1 MCRIMRAVLFIC
13 LCAPC
18 TGIWGQ
24 EMYDYSDDERS
35 LAAFADSLRIQ
46 IRSNEGIRFEDL
58 KDFNVASDKIKTQFA
73 EGTKHLLH
81 GIWYNRNSDN
91 DLAFTE
97 IRKAQSLLESCCY
110 YSREHAHSLRYYG
123 YILNNVGLLNFDTIV
138 FKKVAVHMNKA
149 AEIAEV
155 VQDTFQMI
163 KALGLLADHNYYS
176 AYRIND
182 YNKALSYYQALDS
195 LITSESDSYF
205 AADNTLGKANVY
217 GMLKDVELE
226 QYYFEE
232 AKQLAIQ
239 DSLYGILFA
248 LYNDKAERFQIAQD
262 DQKALEYLLL
272 GYDYVLQSGNKEFIS
287 RADGYLWTGYKNVSQ
302 YEKALYHYER
312 HRQST
317 DELNKTEVLQLESEL
332 KYKDQII
339 EQTTQ
344 IKNLEYSNL
353 KSARNLIMWIAS
365 LAGLMFLISLY
376 FIQRLKRQNAQL
388 NEKNKEILL
397 AQLAGQNIER
407 KRMAGEL
414 HDNLNTK
421 IAAIRWQLEALE
433 STENL
438 ENPDLLKTS
447 INQLNDAYE
456 DIRLISHNLMPETVQ
471 SIGLINSIADLI
483 GKLNSSDRVKFH
495 FVTDESQ
502 DINYGSLAYPVYNI
516 VFEMVN
522 NVMKHAEAENA
533 WISINTNELDD
544 LKITVSDDGKGFD
557 VDQMKGGYGLKNI
570 TSRVQNLHGDY
581 NIESAPGKGTK
592 IYIEIPHL

>member
-239 DSLYGILFA
+239 DSLYGILF
-248 LYNDKAERFQIAQD
+248 L
-262 DQKALEYLLL
+262 
-272 GYDYVLQSGNKEFIS
+272 S
-287 RADGYLWTGYKNVSQ
+287 
-302 YEKALYHYER
+302 
-312 HRQST
+312 
-317 DELNKTEVLQLESEL
+317 
-332 KYKDQII
+332 
-339 EQTTQ
+339 
-344 IKNLEYSNL
+344 
-353 KSARNLIMWIAS
+353 LIHI
-365 LAGLMFLISLY
+365 
-376 FIQRLKRQNAQL
+376 
-388 NEKNKEILL
+388 
-397 AQLAGQNIER
+397 
-407 KRMAGEL
+407 
-414 HDNLNTK
+414 
-421 IAAIRWQLEALE
+421 
-433 STENL
+433 
-438 ENPDLLKTS
+438 
-447 INQLNDAYE
+447 
-456 DIRLISHNLMPETVQ
+456 
-471 SIGLINSIADLI
+471 
-483 GKLNSSDRVKFH
+483 
-495 FVTDESQ
+495 
-502 DINYGSLAYPVYNI
+502 
-516 VFEMVN
+516 
-522 NVMKHAEAENA
+522 
-533 WISINTNELDD
+533 
-544 LKITVSDDGKGFD
+544 
-557 VDQMKGGYGLKNI
+557 
-570 TSRVQNLHGDY
+570 
-581 NIESAPGKGTK
+581 
-592 IYIEIPHL
+592 